1 MAIVKMS
8 NFGLFTFDSD
18 RDKLLQELQKFGYV
32 HFKNLKEQSAYLEE
46 GLETLDI
53 PMAVSDV
60 EENIQ
65 NVKFA
70 MDLLRRYDERE
81 TGMKAMI
88 QGKSTFTFEELEKK
102 VSQFDYEPVIE
113 KFRELTRKID
123 HLSQEELKEKAALE
137 ELKPWK
143 NLSYDVR
150 LFRDFQFS
158 EVFTGTV
165 PKKLLESLKEALG
178 ALEET
183 YLETLSEGKDETY
196 VVGLTSKR
204 EKEEFNE
211 ILRNHSYTN
220 INLSVSGTPEEE
232 MKKRRES
239 LEKMKEEKKKL
250 QAEIKSMAGYLP
262 KFEETYEYLLN
273 LRLRYAAE
281 SNFLKTGS
289 VNVIEGFIPTE
300 KQEAFR
306 KAVEKTQKGAYYLEL
321 AEAESEDTS
330 VPILLK
336 NGKFTE
342 AFESLTTMYS
352 LPTYDSVDPTPL
364 FAPFFFAFFGMMIGD
379 WGYGLLLLLGTGV
392 VLKIAN
398 LEKGQKLMMKFLFYL
413 SFSTILWGL
422 IFGSF
427 FGYPFPGFSLI
438 NPAEEY
444 NKLLIVS
451 IAFGGI
457 HLFYALGIK
466 AYLAFRA
473 GKPLDALYDV
483 GFWYMALMGG
493 IVYLL
498 SMVLGSLPELVGT
511 IALVVMAIGM
521 VGIILTGGRDNESVV
536 GKLAGGMYSLYG
548 ISSYIGDFVSY
559 SRLMALA
566 LSGGFIATAINM
578 MVEMLFGLG
587 IPGIIGGVV
596 VFIVGQAFNLFL
608 SALSAYVHTSRLT
621 YVEFFGKFYE
631 GGGKPFKLFRN
642 KSKYINIEE

>member
-18 RDKLLQELQKFGYV
+18 RDKLLHELQKFGYV
-32 HFKNLKEQSAYLEE
+32 HFTDLKEQSAYLEE
-46 GLETLDI
+46 GLETLDV
-53 PMAVSDV
+53 PLEVSEI
-60 EENIQ
+60 EEKIQ

-70 MDLLRRYDERE
+70 MDLLKRYDDRE
-81 TGMKAMI
+81 TGVKAMI
-88 QGKSTFTFEELEKK
+88 KGKNSFTFEELEKK
-102 VSQFDYEPVIE
+102 VAQFDYEPIIG

-123 HLSQEELKEKAALE
+123 MINQEELKEKAAME
-137 ELKPWK
+137 ELRPWK
-143 NLSYDVR
+143 NLNYDVR

-158 EVFTGTV
+158 EVFTGTI
-165 PKKLLESLKEALG
+165 PKKLMDSLKDAL
-178 ALEET
+178 ATLEET

-204 EKEEFNE
+204 EKEEFID
-211 ILRNHSYTN
+211 ILRNHSFTTV
-220 INLSVSGTPEEE
+220 NLSISGSPEEE
-232 MKKRRES
+232 MKKKKES
-239 LEKMKEEKKKL
+239 LEKLKEEKKKL
-250 QAEIKSMAGYLP
+250 QAEIKSNAGHLAR
-262 KFEETYEYLLN
+262 FEEVYEYLLN
-273 LRLRYAAE
+273 LKLRYAAE
-281 SNFLKTGS
+281 NNFLRTGS
-289 VNVIEGFIPTE
+289 VNVIEGFIPTD
-300 KQEAFR
+300 KAEAFR
-306 KAVEKTQKGAYYLEL
+306 KAVEKTQEGAYYLEL
-321 AEAESEDTS
+321 EEAKSEDVS

-336 NGKFTE
+336 NGKFAE

-352 LPTYDSVDPTPL
+352 LPTYNGVDPTPL

-379 WGYGLLLLLGTGV
+379 WGYGILLLLGTGV

-398 LEKGQKLMMKFLFYL
+398 LEKGQELMMKFLFYL
-413 SFSTILWGL
+413 SFSTIIWGL

-466 AYLAFRA
+466 AYLAFRD

-498 SMVLGSLPELVGT
+498 SMVLGSLPQMVAT
-511 IALVVMAIGM
+511 VSLVVMIIGM
-521 VGIILTGGRDNESVV
+521 VGIILTGGRENESVV

-596 VFIVGQAFNLFL
+596 VFVVGQAFNLFL

-621 YVEFFGKFYE
+621 YVEFFGKFYD

-642 KSKYINIEE
+642 KSKYINIE